1 MENKEIRNYA
11 QQHGVKLWE
20 IAESLCITD
29 ATFSRKLR
37 RELSATQQEHIC
49 QIIEKIA
56 ERKAEK
62 DTERGGTTFEVA
74 RNQ

>member
-1 MENKEIRNYA
+1 MENQEVRNYA
-11 QQHGVKLWE
+11 QKHGVKLWE
-20 IAESLCITD
+20 IAEAIGYTD
-29 ATFSRKLR
+29 TTFSRKLR

-62 DTERGGTTFEVA
+62 DAERGNHF
-74 RNQ
+74 